1 LGHSLNSLAEVKPC
15 SSAIACKSKNYKL
28 NCKKIMISTQK
39 QINCKKGAAL
49 FKIPSVK
56 SCEIKKGYKEM
67 AVMV

>member
-1 LGHSLNSLAEVKPC
+1 
-15 SSAIACKSKNYKL
+15 
-28 NCKKIMISTQK
+28 MISTQK